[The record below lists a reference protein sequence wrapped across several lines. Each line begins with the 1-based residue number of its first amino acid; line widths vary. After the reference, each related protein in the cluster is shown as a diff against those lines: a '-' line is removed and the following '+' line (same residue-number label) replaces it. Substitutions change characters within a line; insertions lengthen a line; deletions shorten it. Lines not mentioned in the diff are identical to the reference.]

1 MKREEHNEIAAF
13 LEVNIVPLYDA
24 FDAGH
29 QRDHA
34 HAVMSTSQKLAQFY
48 PDVDE
53 TMLLVAAAYHDVGLA
68 KGREHHHTDSA
79 IFLHSDARLRRW
91 FTDEEVSLMA
101 DAAEDHRASSKRAP
115 RTIYG
120 RLVAEADR
128 QIVPETVI
136 VRTMQYTRSHFPD
149 LDKEAQWQRLLEH
162 LHEKYAEGGY
172 LQLWIPE
179 SDNARRLAELRALIA
194 HEQALRQV
202 FDRLYP
208 TI

>member
-1 MKREEHNEIAAF
+1 MIRNFHDEIVAF
-13 LEVNIVPLYDA
+13 LETEIVPLYDN

-34 HAVMSTSQKLAQFY
+34 HAVMETSHRLAKFY
-48 PDVDE
+48 PEVDE

-79 IFLHSDARLRRW
+79 IFMRADERLLSW
-91 FTDEEVSLMA
+91 FTPEEIDLMA
-101 DAAEDHRASSKRAP
+101 DAAEDHRASSTHAP

-120 RLVAEADR
+120 RLVAESDR

-136 VRTMQYTRSHFPD
+136 IRTMQYSRSHFPG
-149 LDKEAQWQRLLEH
+149 LDKEGQWQRLLEH

-179 SDNARRLAELRALIA
+179 SDNAHRLAELRTLINDTPR
-194 HEQALRQV
+194 LRAT
-202 FDRLYP
+202 FDTLYNK
-208 TI
+208 I

>member
-1 MKREEHNEIAAF
+1 MKRKAHSEIAAF
-13 LEVNIVPLYDA
+13 LEANIVPLYDG

-79 IFLHSDARLRRW
+79 IFMRSDARLRQW
-91 FTDEEVSLMA
+91 FTDDEVSLMA

-149 LDKEAQWQRLLEH
+149 LDKEAQWQRLIEH

-179 SDNARRLAELRALIA
+179 SDNARRLAKLRALIA
-194 HEQALRQV
+194 HERALRQV

>member
-1 MKREEHNEIAAF
+1 MKRSFHQQIADF
-13 LEVNIVPLYDA
+13 LEAEIVPLYDD

-34 HAVMSTSQKLAQFY
+34 HAVMATSHKLAQYY
-48 PDVDE
+48 PEVDE

-79 IFLHSDARLRRW
+79 IFMRADKRLLQW
-91 FTDEEVSLMA
+91 FTKDEIDLMA
-101 DAAEDHRASSKRAP
+101 DAAEDHRASSKHAP

-120 RLVAEADR
+120 RLVAESDR

-136 VRTMQYTRSHFPD
+136 IRTMQYTRSHFPG
-149 LDKEAQWQRLLEH
+149 LDKEGQWERLVEH
-162 LHEKYAEGGY
+162 VHEKYAEGGY

-179 SDNARRLAELRALIA
+179 SDNAKRLAELRATIA
-194 HEQALRQV
+194 DKSALRAI
-202 FDRLYP
+202 FESLFSR
-208 TI
+208 I

>member
-1 MKREEHNEIAAF
+1 MKRKAHNEIVAF
-13 LEVNIVPLYDA
+13 LEANIVPLYDG

-34 HAVMSTSQKLAQFY
+34 HAVMNTSQKLAQFY
-48 PDVDE
+48 PEVDE

-79 IFLHSDARLRRW
+79 IFMRSDARLRQW

-128 QIVPETVI
+128 QILPETVI
-136 VRTMQYTRSHFPD
+136 VRTMHYTRSHFPD

-162 LHEKYAEGGY
+162 LHKKYAEGGY

>member
-13 LEVNIVPLYDA
+13 LEANIVPLYDG

-79 IFLHSDARLRRW
+79 IFMRSDARLRRW

-136 VRTMQYTRSHFPD
+136 ERTMQYTRSHFPD